1 MSVLYLPP
9 CPTDCSG
16 SVQAVSFNECAPERH
31 WGEISKVYV
40 GPSDLADFADVTS
53 LAEWTGKLADT
64 GDDKIRTLICIGEQ
78 PEPEQTEI
86 FTSGNRYAYSPKKF
100 LINFEIDETNDANY
114 TFLSMSECGGKFKIW
129 YETSDGIL
137 YGGSAGIEATL
148 KMNQVIP
155 KEREGLV
162 KFMCQAKWQASQHP
176 YRCTSPMA

>member
-9 CPTDCSG
+9 CPVGCSG
-16 SVQAVSFNECAPERH
+16 SLEDVSFNECTPERH

-40 GPSDLADFADVTS
+40 GPSDLADFLNVSA
-53 LAEWTGKLADT
+53 LGEWTTRLADT
-64 GDDKIRTLICIGEQ
+64 GDDKIRTLITIGEM

-86 FTSGNRYAYSPKKF
+86 FTSGNRYAYSPKKY
-100 LINFEIDETNDANY
+100 LINFEVDETNETNY
-114 TFLSMSECGGKFKIW
+114 LFMVMSACGGKFKIW
-129 YETSDGIL
+129 FETSDGIL
-137 YGGSAGIEATL
+137 YGGNSGIEVTL

-162 KFMCQAKWQASQHP
+162 KFICQAKWQAEFAP